1 MVLSGLT
8 IFEVIV
14 NDYNWDLVLRRMKQQ
29 FVGYLVRVGDDPEDW
44 INLAFSA
51 YTLLIT
57 VLVVFVTSAIFSVI
71 LLSLAHLLKQNDSTP
86 NKMTKSFHLN
96 SLQKLIFFNV

>member
-1 MVLSGLT
+1 
-8 IFEVIV
+8 
-14 NDYNWDLVLRRMKQQ
+14 MKLQ
-29 FVGYLVRVGDDPEDW
+29 FVGYLIRIGDDPEDW

-86 NKMTKSFHLN
+86 NKMTKSFHFKN
-96 SLQKLIFFNV
+96 SLQKFIFFNV